1 MQQCSSLIQNTHE
14 KEQQYQGSHPKLFV
28 VVIVP
33 ITVVA
38 VAAASLNYGTTEVPE
53 VGAIRSSC

>member
-1 MQQCSSLIQNTHE
+1 MQNTHE